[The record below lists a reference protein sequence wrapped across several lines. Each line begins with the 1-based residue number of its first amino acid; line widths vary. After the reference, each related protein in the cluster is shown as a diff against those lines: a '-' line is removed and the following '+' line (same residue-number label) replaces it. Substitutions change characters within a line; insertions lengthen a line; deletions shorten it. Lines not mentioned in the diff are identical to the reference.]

1 MPESFAAFCSD
12 WYINL
17 RLNVKLDLPLGR
29 ENVLGL
35 FESLRKSVPGLE
47 HFRRTKLE
55 LALESAPTGDQQSWV
70 VLKRRSVRAGM
81 VNPADLATA
90 HDLQQKVL
98 SEAPF
103 HLSLSTLDISSLE
116 IMYGFDLPCS
126 GNHDAVVME
135 ALLSRGPLASLAQVK
150 GAIPMTFQPVVG
162 LALTPDGTVQAQ
174 YEVRTRSYKG
184 PGAPAEATGGAAGYL
199 PSSDFS
205 PGGSMGAGGAGSGG
219 GGSGEEGSDGEGAM
233 PMSVLLALRT
243 FNTPRDIKQLPKML
257 KDLTVRG
264 DDLVLNKVVPD
275 LLRPIHHVITSN
287 NL

>member
-55 LALESAPTGDQQSWV
+55 LALESAPVGDQQSWV

-81 VNPADLATA
+81 VNPPDLATGHA
-90 HDLQQKVL
+90 LQQQVL

-103 HLSLSTLDISSLE
+103 HLSLSTLDVSSLE

-135 ALLSRGPLASLAQVK
+135 ALLPRGPLASLVQVK
-150 GAIPMTFQPVVG
+150 NAIPMTFQPVVG
-162 LALTPDGTVQAQ
+162 LALSPDGTVQAQ

-184 PGAPAEATGGAAGYL
+184 PGAPAEAGPASGLGGGYS

-205 PGGSMGAGGAGSGG
+205 PGGSG
-219 GGSGEEGSDGEGAM
+219 GEEGEEGEGAM

-243 FNTPRDIKQLPKML
+243 FNTPRDIKQLPQML
-257 KDLTVRG
+257 KDLTTRG
-264 DDLVLNKVVPD
+264 DELLLNKVVPD
-275 LLRPIHHVITSN
+275 LLRPIHHVISTN